1 MEALI
6 AEIELQKDYLGNEQ
20 VDTIYMGGGTPSLLT
35 AVEINRITESIYMHF
50 NVSEDTEITLEVN
63 PDDISTEKIEK
74 LKETPVNR
82 FSIGIQSYFD
92 EDLKYLNRLHDAKQA
107 VFSVKGLQDA
117 GYENI
122 SIDLIYGIPTLTK
135 ERWIKN
141 IRSFLELKIPHL
153 SAYALTVE
161 RKTALHWLIEK
172 KKARG
177 LNDEDIA
184 QQFNI
189 LLDLMNSNNYIQY
202 EISNFS
208 REGFY
213 SKHNSLYWLGGFYL
227 GLGPSAHS
235 FNGYSRQW
243 NVSNIS
249 RYISLINYKEITFEK
264 EILSEKQRYN
274 EYIMTSLRT
283 VWGCDLEHIQNVFG
297 REYRDYCMLQ
307 SEKYINEGKM
317 VKTGNKL
324 FLIKEGKLFADGIA
338 SGLFKV

>member
-35 AVEINRITESIYMHF
+35 AVEINRITENIYMHF

-63 PDDISTEKIEK
+63 PDDISQEKIEK

-82 FSIGIQSYFD
+82 FSIGIQSFFN

-141 IRSFLELKIPHL
+141 IRSFFKLKIPHM

-161 RKTALHWLIEK
+161 SKTALHWLIEK
-172 KKARG
+172 KKA
-177 LNDEDIA
+177 LCLDDEDIA

-189 LLDLMNSNNYIQY
+189 LLDLMNRNNYIQY

-208 REGFY
+208 KEGFY

-243 NVSNIS
+243 NASNIS

-297 REYRDYCMLQ
+297 RKYRDYCLLQ
-307 SEKYINEGKM
+307 SEKNINEGTM
-317 VKTGNKL
+317 VKKGNKL
-324 FLIKEGKLFADGIA
+324 FLTTEGKLFADGIA
-338 SGLFKV
+338 SGLFKI